1 MEKFIKDNWK
11 FLLIILLGGLI
22 GGYCTGLYL
31 YDSISEEVLLQL
43 QEQNITK
50 TTYSLIAMFQYGI
63 IYGLVLA
70 IIGIYVSEKVNL
82 WKKFKYN
89 KKAIVATTII
99 TLIAAF
105 ILYPGDKL
113 IFGPFN
119 SFVKEA
125 YSVSPSVPKI
135 ISGLLVGGIIEEVM
149 LRLFFMSLIA
159 LIIKTLFYRN
169 EKNIPVKVYI
179 ISNIIAALLFAAGHI
194 PSTMAMTTITPILI
208 IRCFLFNGG
217 IGLCLGYLYRKYGIG
232 YAMISHGLTH
242 IISDILMVIFI

>member
-232 YAMISHGLTH
+232 YVMISHGLTH